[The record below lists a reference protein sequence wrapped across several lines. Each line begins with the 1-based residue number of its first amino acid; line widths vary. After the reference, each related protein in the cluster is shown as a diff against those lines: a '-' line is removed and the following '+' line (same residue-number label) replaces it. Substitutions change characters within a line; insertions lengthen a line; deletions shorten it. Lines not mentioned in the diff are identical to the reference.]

1 MDEPCDMVVS
11 CTSTPCPVTGM
22 TIIIAMDRDAI
33 VQAIDEEIERLGK
46 ARALLTGH
54 TAPLERGL
62 PRTTQPV
69 GARKRWKMSAEGR
82 ARIAAA
88 QWKRWAKPKRTWG
101 LMPRPFYQ
109 HALRACFLLL
119 GALQIVGLLVAF
131 ERPAHAYVDPGS
143 GFVFLQVAG
152 STLAGTIY
160 YMRRRLRRMI
170 SSMRK
175 PAPTV
180 PSAGTHTD
188 AADTR
193 QS

>member
-1 MDEPCDMVVS
+1 MGEPVTWWFS
-11 CTSTPCPVTGM
+11 CTSPPCPVTGM

-46 ARALLTGH
+46 ARALLTSH
-54 TAPLERGL
+54 RAPLERGL

-69 GARKRWKMSAEGR
+69 GARKRWK
-82 ARIAAA
+82 
-88 QWKRWAKPKRTWG
+88 RWAKPKRTWG
-101 LMPRPFYQ
+101 LMERPFYQ